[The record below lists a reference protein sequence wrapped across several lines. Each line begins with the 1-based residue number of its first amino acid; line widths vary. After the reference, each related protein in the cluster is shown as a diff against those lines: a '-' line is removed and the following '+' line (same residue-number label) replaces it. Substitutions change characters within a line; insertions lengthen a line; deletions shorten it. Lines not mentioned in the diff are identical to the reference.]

1 VQEVR
6 IQISGEQCIKASQSL
21 EMKNKN
27 DKYKPY
33 NCFLG
38 AIDIVNLFISWSLA
52 VVELLNLHD

>member
-1 VQEVR
+1 
-6 IQISGEQCIKASQSL
+6 
-21 EMKNKN
+21 MKNKN

>member
-6 IQISGEQCIKASQSL
+6 IQILGEQCIKALQSL

-27 DKYKPY
+27 DKYKLY

-38 AIDIVNLFISWSLA
+38 VIDIVNLFISWSLA